1 MNFIANV
8 VVDLVGDALGTL
20 TPGPRNRRLEALV
33 RDGEL
38 LPATID
44 GLRVRRGGDTADEHW
59 VSVTVRGATGPFRAS
74 VRQSLIPHAREA
86 RLGTAVLVRHL
97 DGRIAVDWPAS
108 LRALGVALD
117 GDEAGGRAIIAGKTL
132 KRPLPPGIDDD
143 RLSRKQLAR
152 GVPARARVTAVEDM
166 LIFGM
171 PTMNKHLHLAV
182 DDHSGSGE
190 RPVTVMRAYIP
201 DYAAALVT
209 VGAVLPVAVDRG
221 RPDKLTIDWA
231 TAAEAAAAA

>member
-8 VVDLVGDALGTL
+8 VVDLVGDALSTL
-20 TPGPRNRRLEALV
+20 TPGTRNRRLEALV

-59 VSVTVRGATGPFRAS
+59 VSVTVRGASGPFRAS
-74 VRQSLIPHAREA
+74 VRQSLIPHGREA

-108 LRALGVALD
+108 LRALGIALD
-117 GDEAGGRAIIAGKTL
+117 GDEAGGPSIIAGKTL
-132 KRPLPPGIDDD
+132 KQPLPPGIDDD
-143 RLSRKQLAR
+143 RVSRKQLAR
-152 GVPARARVTAVEDM
+152 GVPARARITAVEDM

-182 DDHSGSGE
+182 DDRGAGE
-190 RPVTVMRAYIP
+190 RAVSLRRAYIP
-201 DYAAALVT
+201 AYADALVT
-209 VGAVLPVAVDRG
+209 VGAVLPVAVDPG
-221 RPDKLTIDWA
+221 RPDQVTIDWV
-231 TAAEAAAAA
+231 TAAEAAAAV